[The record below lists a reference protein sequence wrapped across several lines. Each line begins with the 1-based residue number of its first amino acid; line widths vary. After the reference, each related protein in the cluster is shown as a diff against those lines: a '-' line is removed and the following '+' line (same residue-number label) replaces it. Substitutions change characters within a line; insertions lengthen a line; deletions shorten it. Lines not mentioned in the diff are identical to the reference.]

1 MTERSRKEEKVFRT
15 MENDN
20 VVFRN
25 GNPVLVAQP
34 LTVVR
39 ALTSNGGARVLATPP
54 TLNPNSDEF
63 EACKTPMIKVNDEP
77 QEEDVKP
84 SVERR
89 SMLPFDDFLKATNTQ
104 VVTVDESMKSMEVE
118 STIPKNTESADVDV
132 VYETQE
138 SVKTGFVDESLKST
152 EVELPIQTE
161 EEAVNVN
168 VICETQESII
178 ADPINEATR
187 IQSNEEASKE
197 KEVDI
202 NDLEVLKVVKG
213 KEAAV
218 NDEVNVLKVVKKDA
232 VEEKKIPNLEDGE
245 FPVEPGWSLLGRKIE
260 VATSTARGLRRLV
273 DNEIVY
279 FNFPDPNTSY
289 KFQWI
294 VRVSTKRSGVV
305 GRLPMEWAKSVM
317 PLVQSGNVRV
327 RGRCIATPYKLEMM
341 QEIMLLVSFY
351 VHQSVFLESV
361 DTSWRLEACGHI
373 NSAAYPLLTLLNM
386 LEIEPYRKAD
396 FTPEEMKARK
406 RILKLDSDEA
416 SVLPVNKR
424 RKGISEPLPEPNKN
438 EQALSESALNKLVG
452 AAEVF
457 DLEEKKAPTTL
468 MCSLKPYQSQAL
480 YWMTEIENGAD
491 DENADRN
498 LHPCWSAYNICN
510 GTIYVNIFTGEAAKK
525 FPQATQRAR
534 GGILAD
540 AMGLGKTVMTIALIL
555 SNPGRVKSEDSN
567 AESLYDN
574 IFSTKRRNINN
585 VEGGTLIVCPMAL
598 LGQWKDELETHSKSG
613 SISIFVHYGGG
624 RTDNV
629 DLLLEYDVVLT
640 TYGVLSASYKSDG
653 ENSIYHR
660 VQWFRVVLDEAH
672 HIKAHKSQVAQATIA
687 LSSHCRW
694 CLTGTPLQ
702 NSLED
707 LFSLL
712 SFLRVEPWCSWQW
725 WTKLIQ
731 KPYEQGDQR
740 ALKLVKGIL
749 RTLMLRRTKETK
761 DKEGRPILV
770 LPPTD
775 IQLIECEQSESERDF
790 YDALF
795 LRSKVQFE
803 QYIAQGK
810 VLNHYANILD
820 LLMQLR
826 RCCNHPFLVMSGSD
840 PAKYADLSRL
850 ARKFLNSHTE
860 SSDMCCESDTHQN
873 AKLNKLA
880 SRFLQN
886 SISSSHSIQSHG
898 YIDEVLGHIQ
908 KGETVECSICLESP
922 EDPVFTPC
930 AHQFCR
936 ECLFNCWGTSMGGKC
951 PICRQSL
958 KKNDL
963 IVLPSES
970 PFKVDTENN
979 LTESSKVSRLFD
991 FLEHIQKYSDEKSIV
1006 FSQWTS
1012 FFDLLENP
1020 LRRRGI
1026 GFLRFDGKLTQKQ
1039 REKVL
1044 KEFNNTKEK
1053 RVLLMSLKAGGV
1065 GLNLTAASNVFLMDP
1080 WWNPAVEE
1088 QAIMRIHRIGQK
1100 RRVTVR
1106 RFIVKNTV
1114 EDRLQQVQAKKQ
1126 KMISGALT
1134 DDEVRTSRIQDL
1146 KMLFS

>member
-1 MTERSRKEEKVFRT
+1 

-218 NDEVNVLKVVKKDA
+218 NDEVSVLKVVKKDA

-260 VATSTARGLRRLV
+260 V
-273 DNEIVY
+273 
-279 FNFPDPNTSY
+279 
-289 KFQWI
+289 
-294 VRVSTKRSGVV
+294 
-305 GRLPMEWAKSVM
+305 GRLPMKWAKSVM

-327 RGRCIATPYKLEMM
+327 QGRCIATPYKLEMM

-386 LEIEPYRKAD
+386 LEIESYRKAD

-416 SVLPVNKR
+416 SVFPVNKR

-457 DLEEKKAPTTL
+457 DLE
-468 MCSLKPYQSQAL
+468 
-480 YWMTEIENGAD
+480 
-491 DENADRN
+491 
-498 LHPCWSAYNICN
+498 
-510 GTIYVNIFTGEAAKK
+510 
-525 FPQATQRAR
+525 
-534 GGILAD
+534 ILAD

-712 SFLRVEPWCSWQW
+712 SFLRVEPWCNWQW

-795 LRSKVQFE
+795 LRSKV
-803 QYIAQGK
+803 
-810 VLNHYANILD
+810 
-820 LLMQLR
+820 
-826 RCCNHPFLVMSGSD
+826 S
-840 PAKYADLSRL
+840 
-850 ARKFLNSHTE
+850 
-860 SSDMCCESDTHQN
+860 
-873 AKLNKLA
+873 
-880 SRFLQN
+880 
-886 SISSSHSIQSHG
+886 
-898 YIDEVLGHIQ
+898 
-908 KGETVECSICLESP
+908 
-922 EDPVFTPC
+922 
-930 AHQFCR
+930 
-936 ECLFNCWGTSMGGKC
+936 C
-951 PICRQSL
+951 P
-958 KKNDL
+958 
-963 IVLPSES
+963 
-970 PFKVDTENN
+970 
-979 LTESSKVSRLFD
+979 
-991 FLEHIQKYSDEKSIV
+991 
-1006 FSQWTS
+1006 
-1012 FFDLLENP
+1012 
-1020 LRRRGI
+1020 
-1026 GFLRFDGKLTQKQ
+1026 
-1039 REKVL
+1039 
-1044 KEFNNTKEK
+1044 
-1053 RVLLMSLKAGGV
+1053 
-1065 GLNLTAASNVFLMDP
+1065 
-1080 WWNPAVEE
+1080 
-1088 QAIMRIHRIGQK
+1088 
-1100 RRVTVR
+1100 
-1106 RFIVKNTV
+1106 
-1114 EDRLQQVQAKKQ
+1114 
-1126 KMISGALT
+1126 
-1134 DDEVRTSRIQDL
+1134 
-1146 KMLFS
+1146 